1 MTESSIQ
8 SSSSSHTR
16 LPQSSSSSSHTR
28 LSQSSSSNL
37 RRRRCGRCVV
47 HVGLMLCTLRWS
59 SLSLRSSYTALHTSC
74 TLMWSHLVF
83 ICMFCPFDHCV
94 VCSSD
99 CPIWCLPTLL
109 CIIGMISFQDN
120 IRSKHIRLDLCN
132 YNNLLIFEIE
142 ISLSGFLHH
151 DITESGVKI
160 QIKYLITI

>member
-1 MTESSIQ
+1 MLTLSFLCSAC
-8 SSSSSHTR
+8 SCGAHTR
-16 LPQSSSSSSHTR
+16 LCIPLV
-28 LSQSSSSNL
+28 LS
-37 RRRRCGRCVV
+37 CKV
-47 HVGLMLCTLRWS
+47 
-59 SLSLRSSYTALHTSC
+59 LSLFCLSLWGSYTALHTSC
-74 TLMWSHLVF
+74 NMK
-83 ICMFCPFDHCV
+83 
-94 VCSSD
+94 SS
-99 CPIWCLPTLL
+99 CFYMYVLSFWPLCCLFFWLPLWCLPTLL